1 MRKINMKRFYNSLL
15 ACLLVAFAFA
25 GSSAA
30 VYAADESNSK
40 LKYRVYSFEK
50 PVNFTTL
57 QEFINDTYAD
67 TLDQGTVRDTTVDGQ
82 PAVSYWTDDGG
93 VREFNLL
100 MEDNTGLK
108 LMTSAHLSFSRD
120 VEPSTGSASLGT
132 PARSLQPMTAFIGP
146 VMNSC
151 TTGSN
156 GTNCVAYV
164 RCLAPW
170 LPKIDLT
177 TFVAKK
183 SLINSSVPSVGAVA
197 VIQVSGQFAVNGHL
211 AYITGV
217 NYNAKGQVTTIT
229 ITESH
234 YLYTNGYDIRT
245 DTPANLHVVGYVVR
259 K

>member
-1 MRKINMKRFYNSLL
+1 MKRFFNSLL
-15 ACLLVAFAFA
+15 AWLLVAFAFA
-25 GSSAA
+25 GSWIA
-30 VYAADESNSK
+30 VHAADESNSK
-40 LKYRVYSFEK
+40 LKYRVYTFEK

-57 QEFINDTYAD
+57 QAFINDTYGDA
-67 TLDQGTVRDTTVDGQ
+67 LDQGTVRETTVDGQ
-82 PAVSYWTDDGG
+82 PAVSYWTDEGG
-93 VREFNLL
+93 VREFNLI
-100 MEDNTGLK
+100 MEDNTVLN

-120 VEPSTGSASLGT
+120 AEPSVGSASMT
-132 PARSLQPMTAFIGP
+132 PTARSLQPLAAFIGP
-146 VMNSC
+146 VINSC

-183 SLINSSVPSVGAVA
+183 SLINSSVPSVGAVG

-217 NYNAKGQVTTIT
+217 NYNAKGQITTIT
-229 ITESH
+229 IAESH
-234 YLYTNGYDIRT
+234 YLYANGYDIRT